1 MRAWVIEGELAVPVR
16 LDGTRVLVVDD
27 EPDTRDLVGV
37 VLEQCGAKVATAASV
52 SEALGVLTWF
62 SPDVMV
68 ADIAMPFEDGHALIR
83 KIRALEPRLAGIPA
97 IALTAHARVEDR
109 DRALEAGFQVHLP
122 KPVSP
127 ETLAQVVADLTR
139 RR

>member
-1 MRAWVIEGELAVPVR
+1 MDAAPVR

-27 EPDTRDLVGV
+27 EPDTRELVGV
-37 VLEQCGAKVATAASV
+37 MLEQCGAKVATAASV

-68 ADIAMPFEDGHALIR
+68 ADIAMPFEDGHTLMR
-83 KIRALEPRLAGIPA
+83 KVRALEPSRAVLPA
-97 IALTAHARVEDR
+97 IALTAHARMEDR
-109 DRALEAGFQVHLP
+109 DRALASGYQVHLP

-127 ETLAQVVADLTR
+127 ETLAQVVAELAR